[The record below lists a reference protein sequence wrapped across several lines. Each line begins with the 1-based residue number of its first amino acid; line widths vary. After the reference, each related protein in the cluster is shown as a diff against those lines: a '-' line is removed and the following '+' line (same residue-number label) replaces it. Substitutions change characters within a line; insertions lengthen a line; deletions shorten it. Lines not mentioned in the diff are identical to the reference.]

1 MRIRRRVLALWI
13 VSLATS
19 VAFAQSSAVPTKAPD
34 SSLPVEIVVPVA
46 PIAVRGAGASHLF
59 YELHLTNFRATPLE
73 MTNLE
78 VHAGDHDGRLLEGYS
93 GQEISDRLVRA
104 GRAARSTGQAGAHDD
119 RSRNSDAPHL
129 HFHITDGASAF
140 ASEGVPYVFETMQFR
155 GNVAS
160 LEKLIGDEPWI
171 PQSGTVVRRNEI
183 PLDTAV
189 VRFP

>member
-1 MRIRRRVLALWI
+1 MKVSSSITSKTTQSRNDIGSPMRIRRRVLALWT

-19 VAFAQSSAVPTKAPD
+19 VAFAQSLAVPTKAPD

-78 VHAGDHDGRLLEGYS
+78 VHAGDNDGRLLEGYS
-93 GQEISDRLVRA
+93 GQEI
-104 GRAARSTGQAGAHDD
+104 
-119 RSRNSDAPHL
+119 
-129 HFHITDGASAF
+129 
-140 ASEGVPYVFETMQFR
+140 
-155 GNVAS
+155 
-160 LEKLIGDEPWI
+160 GDEPWI
-171 PQSGTVVRRNEI
+171 PKSGTVVRRNEI
-183 PLDTAV
+183 PLDAAV